1 MWMARRAPENLRREE
16 LGEKGRLE
24 TEEERVEGRET
35 EREREVVYVCYTEAL
50 LVIDPI

>member
-1 MWMARRAPENLRREE
+1 MARRAPENLRREE

-35 EREREVVYVCYTEAL
+35 EREGGSVCVL
-50 LVIDPI
+50 HRGLVSY